1 MSTQKTL
8 LIVGGGVAGLAVLS
22 VVAFLVAQRIVRDAA
37 QSAVQNAAGAV
48 VRDAVR
54 AGQGIANSFPGSRDV
69 REEALQA
76 IANSRLR
83 FGELRSVR
91 TPEECAARGGRW
103 GWPEDGTRGGRQGC
117 QLTGTTSTALYIPT
131 PQPPTQRA

>member
-37 QSAVQNAAGAV
+37 RSAVQNAAGAV

-69 REEALQA
+69 RGEALRA

-83 FGELRSVR
+83 FGELQNVR

-103 GWPEDGTRGGRQGC
+103 GWPEDGTRGGERGC
-117 QLTGTTSTALYIPT
+117 QPVGTTSTALYIPT